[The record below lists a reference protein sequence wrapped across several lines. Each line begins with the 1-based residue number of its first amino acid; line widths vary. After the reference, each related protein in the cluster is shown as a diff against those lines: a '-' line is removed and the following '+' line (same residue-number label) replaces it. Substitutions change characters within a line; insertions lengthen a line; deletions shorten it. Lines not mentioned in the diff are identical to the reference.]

1 MAVFGQ
7 RVRQTPHNVQ
17 CLYDLNRRVYCV
29 KTYPVLSPQG
39 ANIIIYGH
47 ENGVSV
53 VWRGGRRLKDVRKP
67 DPKPA
72 AASTNADSVMI
83 LDSDEEDAAP
93 ASSATAGASF
103 VDTPVFENAPADTNA
118 GGFAE
123 VVQTL
128 DLALGQAVLSVAV
141 LPIAPCAA
149 KDAEPSFLQEQMVFA
164 ITCRATSDIYV
175 VTLPLTPPSN
185 ESKTRPQLRTNL
197 LAGNLGR
204 GAFGDVLIP
213 LGGQN
218 RRGEGV
224 AMTLAKQKASP
235 STTSAAVSGSS
246 NASNATNASNANAAR
261 TPTRVIVA
269 VHAREASGTLR
280 LWDVVVGT
288 KRGPSERPV
297 EPFQTEYLPSPL
309 AGVAF
314 NPTHP
319 TQLLAVD
326 PQRAVRIYDY
336 TIPAIPSDEVTE
348 GPFPLQGS
356 WLLSLYPPFARGG
369 LTQAARKPIVAAAW
383 IAHGHAILALLA
395 DGQWGVWDIDRASM
409 SSSSSS
415 SSSNNNNN
423 SSSSGGGFGGIGGG
437 GVFGAGSA
445 TSGIRGAA
453 LTNFTISGQ
462 IEGTTPLRNPATSS
476 RKSTEGDF
484 VPMTPHTRRD
494 ALAASF
500 ASGVERL
507 VATPGGIEVIQQRSL
522 RGTAAGKET
531 AVLWLGGS
539 DYTVAV
545 IPDVARFWDSQ
556 LRRISGGGGGGGG
569 MNLFSGAR
577 PTRMVRIHDLGASLQ
592 GERCCGAVAVA
603 WPSRQVYGGN
613 GGNGGSGDD
622 QDDDADA
629 GSGSGSGNSPSI
641 EILVQGES
649 RLVATRE
656 SGDDAYAGGLTTR
669 LLAASARRK
678 NVGNTVTSAI
688 LVEPSRKR
696 KSGTVKFDL
705 DAHQLLQQSLVGGN
719 QRKKLPPSATGAGAT
734 PRRAPAA
741 STRSLF
747 ESPTRP
753 SRGAPLSGSSFAP
766 LTPQRGRRLLFDN
779 EVTLTQSM
787 LRPPPQLVKPDLTFA
802 SGLEE
807 AANASDDEEAV
818 LDRNVEEEMLDIM
831 EIDRELEAL
840 EGRRDIG
847 ARNVFFEGA

>member
-7 RVRQTPHNVQ
+7 RVRQTPHNIQ
-17 CLYDLNRRVYCV
+17 CLYDLDRRIYCV
-29 KTYPVLSPQG
+29 KTYPILSPQG

-47 ENGVSV
+47 ENGVSII
-53 VWRGGRRLKDVRKP
+53 WRGGRRLKDVRKP
-67 DPKPA
+67 DPKPT
-72 AASTNADSVMI
+72 ASTNADSVMI
-83 LDSDEEDAAP
+83 LDSDEDEAAP
-93 ASSATAGASF
+93 ATSAAAF
-103 VDTPVFENAPADTNA
+103 IDNPVFEDAPADTNA

-123 VVQTL
+123 IVQTL
-128 DLALGQAVLSVAV
+128 DLPLHQAVLSVAV

-149 KDAEPSFLQEQMVFA
+149 KDAEPSLLQEQMVFS
-164 ITCRATSDIYV
+164 ITCRATADVYV

-185 ESKTRPQLRTNL
+185 ESKNRPQLRTNL
-197 LAGNLGR
+197 LAGNLGH

-224 AMTLAKQKASP
+224 AITLAKQKAAV
-235 STTSAAVSGSS
+235 AAGAGSS
-246 NASNATNASNANAAR
+246 NANAR

-269 VHAREASGTLR
+269 VHSREASGTLR
-280 LWDVVVGT
+280 LWDVTVGT
-288 KRGPSERPV
+288 KRGASERPI

-309 AGVAF
+309 AGMAF

-336 TIPAIPSDEVTE
+336 TIPAIPSDDMTE
-348 GPFPLQGS
+348 GPFPPQGS

-369 LTQAARKPIVAAAW
+369 LTQTARKPIVAAAW
-383 IAHGHAILALLA
+383 IAYGHAILALLA
-395 DGQWGVWDIDRASM
+395 DGQWGVWDIDRAST
-409 SSSSSS
+409 
-415 SSSNNNNN
+415 NNT
-423 SSSSGGGFGGIGGG
+423 GG

-453 LTNFTISGQ
+453 LTTFTITGQ

-500 ASGVERL
+500 AGGVERL
-507 VATPGGIEVIQQRSL
+507 VATPGGVEVVQQRSL

-531 AVLWLGGS
+531 VVLWLGGS

-545 IPDVARFWDSQ
+545 IPDVSRFWDSQ
-556 LRRISGGGGGGGG
+556 LRRTSGGGV
-569 MNLFSGAR
+569 NLFSGAR

-592 GERCCGAVAVA
+592 GERCCGAVTVS
-603 WPSRQVYGGN
+603 WPTRQAQPIGR
-613 GGNGGSGDD
+613 GDD
-622 QDDDADA
+622 DEDDEDAEAVDSSA
-629 GSGSGSGNSPSI
+629 SI
-641 EILVQGES
+641 EVLVQGES

-678 NVGNTVTSAI
+678 NVGDTVTSAI
-688 LVEPSRKR
+688 LVEPRTRKP
-696 KSGTVKFDL
+696 GTVKFEL
-705 DAHQLLQQSLVGGN
+705 DAHQLQQSLAGG
-719 QRKKLPPSATGAGAT
+719 QRTKLPPSATGAGAT
-734 PRRAPAA
+734 PRRAPL
-741 STRSLF
+741 TRSLF

-753 SRGAPLSGSSFAP
+753 SQSSAQ
-766 LTPQRGRRLLFDN
+766 TPQRSFTQRSLFDEN

-787 LRPPPQLVKPDLTFA
+787 MRPPPRHTKPDLTFA
-802 SGLEE
+802 SGLED
-807 AANASDDEEAV
+807 AANASDDEEAAN
-818 LDRNVEEEMLDIM
+818 DRNVEEEMLDIM

-840 EGRRDIG
+840 EGRRDGG

>member
-7 RVRQTPHNVQ
+7 RVRQTPHNIQ
-17 CLYDLNRRVYCV
+17 CLYNLDRRVYCV
-29 KTYPVLSPQG
+29 KSYPVCSPQG
-39 ANIIIYGH
+39 ANIILYGH

-72 AASTNADSVMI
+72 ASTADADSVMI
-83 LDSDEEDAAP
+83 LDSDEDDAAP
-93 ASSATAGASF
+93 AASKSAAASF
-103 VDTPVFENAPADTNA
+103 VDNPVFEDAPADSNA

-128 DLALGQAVLSVAV
+128 DLALGQAVLSLAV

-149 KDAEPSFLQEQMVFA
+149 KDAEPLFLQEQMVFA
-164 ITCRATSDIYV
+164 ITCRATADVYV

-185 ESKTRPQLRTNL
+185 ESKNRPQLRTDL
-197 LAGNLGR
+197 LAGILGR

-218 RRGEGV
+218 CRGEGA

-235 STTSAAVSGSS
+235 GTLAGGSS
-246 NASNATNASNANAAR
+246 NVHAAR
-261 TPTRVIVA
+261 WPTRVVVA

-280 LWDVVVGT
+280 LWDVVVGA
-288 KRGPSERPV
+288 KRSESERPV

-319 TQLLAVD
+319 TQLLVVD

-336 TIPAIPSDEVTE
+336 SIPAIPSDDLAD
-348 GPFPLQGS
+348 GPFPPQGS

-369 LTQAARKPIVAAAW
+369 LTQTARKPIVAAAW

-395 DGQWGVWDIDRASM
+395 DGQWGVWDIDRTDTS
-409 SSSSSS
+409 
-415 SSSNNNNN
+415 N
-423 SSSSGGGFGGIGGG
+423 SSSG

-453 LTNFTISGQ
+453 LTTFSISGQ

-500 ASGVERL
+500 AGGVERL
-507 VATPGGIEVIQQRSL
+507 VATPGGIEVVQQRSL
-522 RGTAAGKET
+522 RGTASGKEI
-531 AVLWLGGS
+531 AVLWLGSS

-545 IPDVARFWDSQ
+545 IPDVSRFWDSQ
-556 LRRISGGGGGGGG
+556 LRRASGGGI
-569 MNLFSGAR
+569 NLFSGAR
-577 PTRMVRIHDLGASLQ
+577 PTRMVRIHDLGSSLQ
-592 GERCCGAVAVA
+592 GERCCGAVAVS
-603 WPSRQVYGGN
+603 WPSRQSQSGGR
-613 GGNGGSGDD
+613 GNI
-622 QDDDADA
+622 DAAENDA
-629 GSGSGSGNSPSI
+629 EASDNSPSV

-656 SGDDAYAGGLTTR
+656 SGDDVYAGGLTTR

-678 NVGNTVTSAI
+678 NVGATGTSAI
-688 LVEPSRKR
+688 LVEPRMR
-696 KSGTVKFDL
+696 NPGTVKFDL
-705 DAHQLLQQSLVGGN
+705 DAHQLQQSLVGD
-719 QRKKLPPSATGAGAT
+719 QRPRLPPSATGAGAT
-734 PRRAPAA
+734 PRRAPL
-741 STRSLF
+741 TRSLF
-747 ESPTRP
+747 EPPNRSP
-753 SRGAPLSGSSFAP
+753 SASSSAM
-766 LTPQRGRRLLFDN
+766 TPPRSQRSLIDN

-787 LRPPPQLVKPDLTFA
+787 MRPPPRQIKPDLTFA
-802 SGLEE
+802 SGLED
-807 AANASDDEEAV
+807 AANASGDEEGA
-818 LDRNVEEEMLDIM
+818 LDRNVEEEMLDLID
-831 EIDRELEAL
+831 IDREMQAL
-840 EGRRDIG
+840 EGRRDAS

>member
-7 RVRQTPHNVQ
+7 RVRQTPHNIQ
-17 CLYDLNRRVYCV
+17 CLYDLDRRVYCV

-39 ANIIIYGH
+39 ANIVIYGH

-53 VWRGGRRLKDVRKP
+53 VWRGGQRLKDVRKAN
-67 DPKPA
+67 PKPA
-72 AASTNADSVMI
+72 ASTANADSVMI
-83 LDSDEEDAAP
+83 LDSDEDEAAP
-93 ASSATAGASF
+93 ASSAAAGASF
-103 VDTPVFENAPADTNA
+103 VDTPVFEDAPADSNA

-123 VVQTL
+123 IVQTL

-141 LPIAPCAA
+141 LPICPCAA

-164 ITCRATSDIYV
+164 ITCRATADVYV
-175 VTLPLTPPSN
+175 VTVPLTPPSN
-185 ESKTRPQLRTNL
+185 ESKSRPQLRTNL

-224 AMTLAKQKASP
+224 AITLAKQKTP
-235 STTSAAVSGSS
+235 SSAAAGGGGSLG
-246 NASNATNASNANAAR
+246 AHAAR
-261 TPTRVIVA
+261 TPTHVIVA

-288 KRGPSERPV
+288 KRGASERPV

-336 TIPAIPSDEVTE
+336 TIPAIPFDDMSE
-348 GPFPLQGS
+348 GPFPPQGS

-369 LTQAARKPIVAAAW
+369 LTQTARKPTVAAAW

-395 DGQWGVWDIDRASM
+395 DGQWGVWDIDRAST
-409 SSSSSS
+409 S
-415 SSSNNNNN
+415 N
-423 SSSSGGGFGGIGGG
+423 SSGG
-437 GVFGAGSA
+437 GVFGAGSV

-453 LTNFTISGQ
+453 LTNFSISGQ

-500 ASGVERL
+500 AGGVERL
-507 VATPGGIEVIQQRSL
+507 VATPGGVEVVQQRSL

-545 IPDVARFWDSQ
+545 IPDVSRFWDSQ
-556 LRRISGGGGGGGG
+556 LRRTSGGGV
-569 MNLFSGAR
+569 NLFSGAR
-577 PTRMVRIHDLGASLQ
+577 PTRMVRVHDLGASLQ
-592 GERCCGAVAVA
+592 GERCCGAVAVS
-603 WPSRQVYGGN
+603 WPSRQPRPIGRGGE
-613 GGNGGSGDD
+613 DED
-622 QDDDADA
+622 EDEDEDDAEA
-629 GSGSGSGNSPSI
+629 GDNSPSI

-649 RLVATRE
+649 RLVVTRE
-656 SGDDAYAGGLTTR
+656 SGGDDAYAGGLTTR

-678 NVGNTVTSAI
+678 NVGDTVTSAI
-688 LVEPSRKR
+688 VVEPRTRKP
-696 KSGTVKFDL
+696 GTVKFDL
-705 DAHQLLQQSLVGGN
+705 DAHQLQQQSLLGGP
-719 QRKKLPPSATGAGAT
+719 RTKLPPSATGAGAT
-734 PRRAPAA
+734 PRRAPL
-741 STRSLF
+741 TRSLF

-753 SRGAPLSGSSFAP
+753 SAAASSSSAQ
-766 LTPQRGRRLLFDN
+766 TPQRAHRSLFDN

-787 LRPPPQLVKPDLTFA
+787 MRPPPRHTKPDLTFA
-802 SGLEE
+802 SGLED
-807 AANASDDEEAV
+807 AANASDDEEAA

-840 EGRRDIG
+840 EGRRDVDS
-847 ARNVFFEGA
+847 RNVFFEGA

>member
-1 MAVFGQ
+1 MTVFGQ
-7 RVRQTPHNVQ
+7 RVRQTPHNIQ
-17 CLYDLNRRVYCV
+17 CLYDLDRRVYCV

-39 ANIIIYGH
+39 ANIIINGH

-72 AASTNADSVMI
+72 ASSANADSVMI
-83 LDSDEEDAAP
+83 LDSDEDEAAP
-93 ASSATAGASF
+93 ASSASAAASF
-103 VDTPVFENAPADTNA
+103 VDKPLFEDAPADTNA

-123 VVQTL
+123 IVQTL

-149 KDAEPSFLQEQMVFA
+149 KDAEPTFLQEQMVFA
-164 ITCRATSDIYV
+164 ITCRATADVYV

-185 ESKTRPQLRTNL
+185 ESKSRPQLRTNL

-224 AMTLAKQKASP
+224 AITLAKQKAPS
-235 STTSAAVSGSS
+235 STTAAGGSS
-246 NASNATNASNANAAR
+246 NASAAR

-288 KRGPSERPV
+288 KRGASERPV

-336 TIPAIPSDEVTE
+336 TIPAIPSDDMTE
-348 GPFPLQGS
+348 GPFPPQGS

-369 LTQAARKPIVAAAW
+369 LTQTARKPIVAAAW

-395 DGQWGVWDIDRASM
+395 DGQWGVWDIDRTST
-409 SSSSSS
+409 S
-415 SSSNNNNN
+415 N
-423 SSSSGGGFGGIGGG
+423 SSGG

-453 LTNFTISGQ
+453 LTNFSISGQ

-500 ASGVERL
+500 AGGVERL
-507 VATPGGIEVIQQRSL
+507 VATPGGVEVVQQRSL

-531 AVLWLGGS
+531 ALLWLGGS

-545 IPDVARFWDSQ
+545 IPDVSRFWDSQ
-556 LRRISGGGGGGGG
+556 LRRSSGGGV
-569 MNLFSGAR
+569 NLFSGAR
-577 PTRMVRIHDLGASLQ
+577 PTRMVRIHDLGSSLQ
-592 GERCCGAVAVA
+592 GERCCGAVAVS
-603 WPSRQVYGGN
+603 WPSRQAQPIGR
-613 GGNGGSGDD
+613 GDD
-622 QDDDADA
+622 EDEDEDDAEASD
-629 GSGSGSGNSPSI
+629 NSPSI
-641 EILVQGES
+641 EVLVQGES

-678 NVGNTVTSAI
+678 NVGDTVTSAI
-688 LVEPSRKR
+688 LVEPRTRKP
-696 KSGTVKFDL
+696 GTVKFDL
-705 DAHQLLQQSLVGGN
+705 DAHQLQQSLVGG
-719 QRKKLPPSATGAGAT
+719 QRTKLPPSATGAGAT
-734 PRRAPAA
+734 PRRAPL
-741 STRSLF
+741 TRSLF

-753 SRGAPLSGSSFAP
+753 SAGTSSSF
-766 LTPQRGRRLLFDN
+766 TPQRTQRSLFDN

-787 LRPPPQLVKPDLTFA
+787 MRPPPRHMKPDLTFA
-802 SGLEE
+802 SGLED
-807 AANASDDEEAV
+807 AANASDDEEAA

-840 EGRRDIG
+840 EGRRDVG